1 MWFLFHRKAQTQ
13 AVAGGRELTE
23 HCPSCEKRTRFVEV
37 EVTKKY
43 GVWFVDVLKDRETAF
58 RCTKCGE
65 VYELE
70 VPAEERAQLDAAAK
84 AKAQMDRVEELA
96 AEQRR
101 RDAAKVKIAAKIDDD
116 LAELKK
122 RMGK

>member
-1 MWFLFHRKAQTQ
+1 MWFLFHRKAQTKV
-13 AVAGGRELTE
+13 VAGGRELSE
-23 HCPSCEKRTRFVEV
+23 NCPTCEKPTRFVEV
-37 EVTKKY
+37 AVEKKY

-58 RCTKCGE
+58 RCTSCGE
-65 VYELE
+65 VYELKA
-70 VPAEERAQLDAAAK
+70 PAEEQAKLDAAAK
-84 AKAQMDRVEELA
+84 AKAHMDRVEEMA

-116 LAELKK
+116 LAELKR